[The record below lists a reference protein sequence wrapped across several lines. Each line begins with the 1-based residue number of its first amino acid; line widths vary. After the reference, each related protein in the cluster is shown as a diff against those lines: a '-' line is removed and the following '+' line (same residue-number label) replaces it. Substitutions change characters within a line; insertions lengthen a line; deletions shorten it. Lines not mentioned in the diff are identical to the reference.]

1 MKVGRG
7 KCEQFFNTFVSLRNI
22 PNSLSFL
29 SPLSQSISIPSTLP
43 IFSLPS
49 LTIHNYPPKYISHS
63 INFVFPV
70 SQYILIPKKYFKFSC
85 FYLTFNNTFLS
96 PSWILSGLHPCAHP
110 ICLMLCLY
118 GSRSYSKSTI
128 TLRSKFFAIAGCT
141 ISHNWRSKYNKIVF
155 FIAGRTGCTEHFL
168 QLATNKFLMSV
179 SSGLEFQSHLFC
191 KISNVKI
198 LP

>member
-1 MKVGRG
+1 MIA
-7 KCEQFFNTFVSLRNI
+7 RNI
-22 PNSLSFL
+22 SNSLA
-29 SPLSQSISIPSTLP
+29 SISR
-43 IFSLPS
+43 
-49 LTIHNYPPKYISHS
+49 LTIHFYPQAEFFQGCSIVRIPFASCCAYLAVDHTRIS
-63 INFVFPV
+63 
-70 SQYILIPKKYFKFSC
+70 LKKIF
-85 FYLTFNNTFLS
+85 
-96 PSWILSGLHPCAHP
+96 
-110 ICLMLCLY
+110 
-118 GSRSYSKSTI
+118 

-191 KISNVKI
+191 NISNIKI